1 MQQVWKERGGIEMS
15 IYKCFPYTRCSLSF
29 ALYLLTNSL
38 LAVSSCNEYP
48 FVGSIGRRTF
58 ATFNVPSVAHHE
70 FKVDVVVNGGTQI
83 LIVFFKLFNS
93 YNTIFDVA
101 CQKKREK
108 KEENVSTVKYLN
120 WKKRNFL
127 LTGIELIQ
135 QFAQNFFWI
144 CRAFFDIR
152 MPRRVVGA
160 LQIFNRHHAVTGLV
174 QYVKG
179 LVHKV

>member
-1 MQQVWKERGGIEMS
+1 MTKTIIFEGGRRNRNVNLQ
-15 IYKCFPYTRCSLSF
+15 CFHYAMHALF

-58 ATFNVPSVAHHE
+58 ATFNVPGVAHHE

-101 CQKKREK
+101 CQKRER
-108 KEENVSTVKYLN
+108 
-120 WKKRNFL
+120 KKRR
-127 LTGIELIQ
+127 T
-135 QFAQNFFWI
+135 
-144 CRAFFDIR
+144 
-152 MPRRVVGA
+152 
-160 LQIFNRHHAVTGLV
+160 LV
-174 QYVKG
+174 Q
-179 LVHKV
+179 LST